1 MILPTLLQT
10 GHDGLDT
17 WGSGDWE
24 AAIFDGITGLI
35 GEGAF
40 GVLIGS
46 VLIVSFWLA
55 GDRGLAAPAIVTTL
69 LGAMMFPILP
79 ANFQG
84 IAWTVVFV
92 GISGGFFAVMKR
104 HVL

>member
-1 MILPTLLQT
+1 MTRWLLQT
-10 GHDGLDT
+10 GFDGIDT
-17 WGSGDWE
+17 WASGDWE
-24 AAIFDGITGLI
+24 AALFDGITGLI

-40 GVLIGS
+40 GLLIGS
-46 VLIVSFWLA
+46 VLIISFWLA

-84 IAWTVVFV
+84 IAWTVVFI
-92 GISGGFFAVMKR
+92 GITGAVFSVMKR
-104 HVL
+104 YVL